1 MEVARKLWRH
11 KIIAAATLAAC
22 IYIVQLTFFAFPRAS
37 AATVTSDE
45 VFSTYLYTGNGSTQ
59 TITNGIDLSGQ
70 GGLVWLKAR
79 SAGQG
84 HKLFDSVRGINYSLA
99 SETTAAND
107 NETGTIT
114 SFTSSGF
121 TLGSSYS
128 QNTNGTTYAS
138 WTFREAPNFFDIVTY
153 TGNGTNRTIAHNLE
167 AIPGLIIYK
176 DMDGVSNWIVVQG
189 ASFSEVAE
197 LNTTDGV
204 NTDTYHL
211 FGTGYVTPADA
222 NYLYVGTT
230 SGGGAYTLN
239 TSGHRYIAYVFASET
254 GADSLIKYG
263 WGSNANGGSDSAIT
277 LGWEPQ
283 FLLAKNRGTGGWFM
297 VDNMRGVP
305 TGSADAALS
314 SNTGGAE
321 SASSNI
327 VEFTSNGFIA
337 KGGVGFN
344 SGIDGFIYMAIRR
357 PNKAPTVGTQV
368 YNAGTYSGT
377 NGNHDETVGFPS
389 DMQWVKERQG
399 EYSLLFDRL
408 RGPSVGLMMDGTYA
422 DFTETLFGKSVGTFP
437 NLLEASSPMTSV
449 RIKGTDTA
457 WNSNSSTYLHYNFRR
472 YPGVFD
478 VVAYT
483 GTGVAHTE
491 AHNLGVVPEL
501 IILKGRSTTYNWVV
515 FSGYLPLTGAATSAW
530 YDVSQGSS
538 YVQLNTTGA
547 NGNGTGLTGIPTV
560 TGVPLSTHAGINEAS
575 ATQVM
580 YLFATKPG
588 ISKVGSY
595 TGNGTSQTINA
606 GLSASAKFILIKRTD
621 STGDWYVWD
630 STRGIV
636 AGNDPHL
643 SLNTTV
649 AEVTTDDSI
658 DTNAAGFVVNQDAAT
673 NINVNAA
680 TYIYLALSDGAAL
693 SDSDSGT
700 TFMLTFEAW
709 MKKVTGL
716 GSDEPPTLGGM
727 MLLLLLAAYLSGKF
741 ANHARRLR
749 FGKGSHPLGHSL
761 KY

>member
-70 GGLVWLKAR
+70 GGLVWIKDRSLTAGHYLSDTARGLSGGFLK
-79 SAGQG
+79 
-84 HKLFDSVRGINYSLA
+84 
-99 SETTAAND
+99 SETTAAQSGSANPVTAYSS
-107 NETGTIT
+107 TGFSLAE
-114 SFTSSGF
+114 SFAV
-121 TLGSSYS
+121 
-128 QNTNGTTYAS
+128 NTNNSTYVS

-167 AIPGLIIYK
+167 SIPGLIIYK
-176 DMDGVSNWIVVQG
+176 DMDGASNWIVVQG

-197 LNTTDGV
+197 LNTTDVV

-344 SGIDGFIYMAIRR
+344 SGI
-357 PNKAPTVGTQV
+357 
-368 YNAGTYSGT
+368 
-377 NGNHDETVGFPS
+377 
-389 DMQWVKERQG
+389 
-399 EYSLLFDRL
+399 
-408 RGPSVGLMMDGTYA
+408 RG
-422 DFTETLFGKSVGTFP
+422 
-437 NLLEASSPMTSV
+437 
-449 RIKGTDTA
+449 
-457 WNSNSSTYLHYNFRR
+457 
-472 YPGVFD
+472 
-478 VVAYT
+478 
-483 GTGVAHTE
+483 
-491 AHNLGVVPEL
+491 
-501 IILKGRSTTYNWVV
+501 
-515 FSGYLPLTGAATSAW
+515 
-530 YDVSQGSS
+530 
-538 YVQLNTTGA
+538 
-547 NGNGTGLTGIPTV
+547 
-560 TGVPLSTHAGINEAS
+560 
-575 ATQVM
+575 
-580 YLFATKPG
+580 
-588 ISKVGSY
+588 
-595 TGNGTSQTINA
+595 
-606 GLSASAKFILIKRTD
+606 
-621 STGDWYVWD
+621 
-630 STRGIV
+630 
-636 AGNDPHL
+636 
-643 SLNTTV
+643 
-649 AEVTTDDSI
+649 
-658 DTNAAGFVVNQDAAT
+658 
-673 NINVNAA
+673 
-680 TYIYLALSDGAAL
+680 
-693 SDSDSGT
+693 
-700 TFMLTFEAW
+700 
-709 MKKVTGL
+709 
-716 GSDEPPTLGGM
+716 
-727 MLLLLLAAYLSGKF
+727 
-741 ANHARRLR
+741 
-749 FGKGSHPLGHSL
+749 
-761 KY
+761 

>member
-1 MEVARKLWRH
+1 M
-11 KIIAAATLAAC
+11 
-22 IYIVQLTFFAFPRAS
+22 QLTFFAFPRAS

-70 GGLVWLKAR
+70 GGLVWIKIR
-79 SAGQG
+79 
-84 HKLFDSVRGINYSLA
+84 
-99 SETTAAND
+99 E
-107 NETGTIT
+107 
-114 SFTSSGF
+114 
-121 TLGSSYS
+121 
-128 QNTNGTTYAS
+128 TNGGEEDHRLYDTERGAGNSIVTHRTVATQTQGNSLGAFNSDGFYLNGLYLGTNGNGYDYAS
-138 WTFREAPNFFDIVTY
+138 WTFREAANFFDVVTY
-153 TGNGTNRTIAHNLE
+153 TGDGTSNKNVSHSLGVAPGMIVIKRTDSTSDWYVYHRGWGFPAEGGRLNGTETFSSTYKALE
-167 AIPGLIIYK
+167 
-176 DMDGVSNWIVVQG
+176 S
-189 ASFSEVAE
+189 
-197 LNTTDGV
+197 TDPTSSTF
-204 NTDTYHL
+204 N
-211 FGTGYVTPADA
+211 PAQ
-222 NYLYVGTT
+222 
-230 SGGGAYTLN
+230 
-239 TSGHRYIAYVFASET
+239 
-254 GADSLIKYG
+254 
-263 WGSNANGGSDSAIT
+263 SNANVNGATYVAYLFAHDTSADGIIQCGSTSGSRVT

-283 FLLAKNRGTGGWFM
+283 WIIHKSTNFSTDWSILDTTRGMPWGQQAQELEANT
-297 VDNMRGVP
+297 
-305 TGSADAALS
+305 SDAEALS
-314 SNTGGAE
+314 RDDP
-321 SASSNI
+321 
-327 VEFTSNGFIA
+327 
-337 KGGVGFN
+337 GVQDY
-344 SGIDGFIYMAIRR
+344 SPKIYADGFALGTIAGTHIYCAIRR

-595 TGNGTSQTINA
+595 TGNGSSQTINA

-630 STRGIV
+630 STRGIA

-643 SLNTTV
+643 SLNTTA

-658 DTNAAGFVVNQDAAT
+658 DTDAAGFVVNQDAAT

-716 GSDEPPTLGGM
+716 GGGEPPTLGGM
-727 MLLLLLAAYLSGKF
+727 MLLLLFAAYLSGKL